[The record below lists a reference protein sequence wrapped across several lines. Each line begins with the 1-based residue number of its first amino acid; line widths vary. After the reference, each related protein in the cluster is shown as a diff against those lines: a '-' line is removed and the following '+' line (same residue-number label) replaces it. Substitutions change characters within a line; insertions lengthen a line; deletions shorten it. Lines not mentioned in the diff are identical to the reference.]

1 MDCFVRPEILTG
13 RPARHG
19 GLDYARLR
27 KEGVPAE
34 EVLDFSVSTNPFPPC
49 PEIADAVAGAA
60 LTRYPD
66 SASGELRAALAEL
79 HGVAPESVLVT
90 NGLAQAIFLCAFAFA
105 DRGKTVLI
113 ASPTFGEYRSAS
125 EFAGADVLDVP
136 APEENGFAFPLDG
149 LEDRIRTARPSLAW
163 VCSPNN
169 PTGILPTKEEF
180 LRLLS
185 ACDDTDT
192 LLVLDEAYVN
202 FAPPGSSALP
212 LMRPGLILLRSMT
225 KDYGLTGLRLGYI
238 LGDPALVGRLS
249 SLQPPWSVNACAQAA
264 GLAALRARGYYEAQ
278 WDGLRSLAAGLA
290 RNLAEAGF
298 PPLPSSGNFLLFRA
312 GDAERLKGFL
322 WQRRILVR
330 DCSSFGLP
338 GYVRVGVK
346 NGEENRRLVECLAEY
361 RKEAS

>member
-1 MDCFVRPEILTG
+1 MDCFVRREVRAG

-27 KEGVPAE
+27 KEGVSPG

-49 PEIADAVAGAA
+49 PEIAEAVAGAA

-66 SASGELRAALAEL
+66 SASGELRSVLAEL
-79 HGVAPESVLVT
+79 HGVVPESVLVT

-125 EFAGADVLDVP
+125 ELAGADILEVP
-136 APEENGFAFPLDG
+136 AREEEEFAFPLAD
-149 LEDRIRTARPSLAW
+149 LEDHVRTARPSLAW

-169 PTGILPTKEEF
+169 PTGTLPSKEHI

-185 ACDDTDT
+185 ACEETGT

-212 LMRPGLILLRSMT
+212 LLRPGLLLLRSMT

-238 LGDPALVGRLS
+238 VGDPRLVGFLS

-264 GLAALRARGYYEAQ
+264 GLAALRNGEYYKAQ
-278 WDGLRSLAAGLA
+278 WVSLRGLAADLA
-290 RNLAEAGF
+290 RDLVESGF
-298 PPLPSSGNFLLFRA
+298 SPFPSAGNFLLFRA
-312 GDAERLKGFL
+312 GDTERLQAFL
-322 WQRRILVR
+322 WERRILVR
-330 DCSSFGLP
+330 DCSSFGLS
-338 GYVRVGVK
+338 GYVRVGVRS
-346 NGEENRRLVECLAEY
+346 GEENRRLVECLADY

>member
-27 KEGVPAE
+27 KEGVTPG

-49 PEIADAVAGAA
+49 PEIAEAVSGAA

-105 DRGKTVLI
+105 DRGKTALI

-125 EFAGADVLDVP
+125 ELAGAGILEVP
-136 APEENGFAFPLDG
+136 AREEEEFAFPLAD
-149 LEDRIRTARPSLAW
+149 LEDHVRTARPSLAW

-169 PTGILPTKEEF
+169 PTGILPSKEEL
-180 LRLLS
+180 LRMLS
-185 ACDDTDT
+185 ACNGTGT

-212 LMRPGLILLRSMT
+212 LMGPGLLLLRSMT

-238 LGDPALVGRLS
+238 LGDPRLVGYLAS
-249 SLQPPWSVNACAQAA
+249 IQPPWSVNACAQAA

-278 WDGLRSLAAGLA
+278 WAALRKLAADLA
-290 RNLAEAGF
+290 RDLAEAGF

-312 GDAERLKGFL
+312 GNTGRLRDFL
-322 WQRRILVR
+322 WERRILAR
-330 DCSSFGLP
+330 DCSSFGLS

-346 NGEENRRLVECLAEY
+346 SGEENRRLVECLAAY

>member
-1 MDCFVRPEILTG
+1 MDCFVRQEILTG

-27 KEGVPAE
+27 KEGVSPG

-49 PEIADAVAGAA
+49 PEMAEAMSGAA

-66 SASGELRAALAEL
+66 SSSGELRSALAEL
-79 HGVAPESVLVT
+79 HAVAPESVLVT

-105 DRGKTVLI
+105 DRGKNVLT

-136 APEENGFAFPLDG
+136 AREEDGFAFPLEDV
-149 LEDRIRTARPSLAW
+149 EDRIRTVRPSLAW

-169 PTGILPTKEEF
+169 PTGTLPLKEEL

-185 ACDDTDT
+185 ACDGTGT
-192 LLVLDEAYVN
+192 LLALDEAYVN

-212 LMRPGLILLRSMT
+212 LMRPGLLLLRSMT

-238 LGDPALVGRLS
+238 LGDPRLVGLLA

-278 WDGLRSLAAGLA
+278 WAGLRSLASGLA
-290 RNLAEAGF
+290 RDLAEAGF
-298 PPLPSSGNFLLFRA
+298 PPLPSAGNFLLFRA
-312 GDAERLKGFL
+312 GDSERLQAFL
-322 WQRRILVR
+322 WKRRILVR

-346 NGEENRRLVECLAEY
+346 SGDENRRLVECLATY

>member
-1 MDCFVRPEILTG
+1 MDCFVRQEVLAG

-27 KEGVPAE
+27 QEGVSPE

-49 PEIADAVAGAA
+49 PEIAEAVAGAA

-66 SASGELRAALAEL
+66 STSGELRSSLAEL
-79 HGVAPESVLVT
+79 HGVPPESVLVT

-113 ASPTFGEYRSAS
+113 TSPTFGEYRSAS

-136 APEENGFAFPLDG
+136 AREKDGFAFPLLG
-149 LEDRIRTARPSLAW
+149 LEGRVRTVRHSLVW

-169 PTGILPTKEEF
+169 PTGILPSKEEL

-185 ACDDTDT
+185 ACDDQGT

-212 LMRPGLILLRSMT
+212 LLRPGLLLLRSMT
-225 KDYGLTGLRLGYI
+225 KDYGLTGLRLGYV
-238 LGDPALVGRLS
+238 LGDPRHVGLLA

-264 GLAALRARGYYEAQ
+264 GRAALRARGYYEAQ
-278 WDGLRSLAAGLA
+278 WAGIRKLAAGLA
-290 RNLAEAGF
+290 LDLAEAGF
-298 PPLPSSGNFLLFRA
+298 PPLPSAGNFLLFRA
-312 GDAERLKGFL
+312 GDVEKLQAFL
-322 WQRRILVR
+322 WERRILVR
-330 DCSSFGLP
+330 DCSSFGLS
-338 GYVRVGVK
+338 GFVRVGVK
-346 NGEENRRLVECLAEY
+346 SGEENRRLVECLAQY